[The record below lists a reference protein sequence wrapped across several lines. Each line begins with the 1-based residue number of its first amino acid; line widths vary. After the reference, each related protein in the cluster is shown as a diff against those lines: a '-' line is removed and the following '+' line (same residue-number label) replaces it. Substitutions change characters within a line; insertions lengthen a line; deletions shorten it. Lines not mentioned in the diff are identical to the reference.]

1 MQSVANSPAFMTDA
15 APANKQA
22 ILAEAAASG
31 VGGFGYFPEWG
42 ELSGSI
48 IGPGLDKLWAGEADA
63 ATLLPELCAQV
74 DQFLADNGYPK

>member
-1 MQSVANSPAFMTDA
+1 
-15 APANKQA
+15 
-22 ILAEAAASG
+22 
-31 VGGFGYFPEWG
+31 
-42 ELSGSI
+42 LSGSI